1 MQIFNFQIILIINRG
16 LIMIN
21 DKFEYENFEEWK
33 ITLKAILN
41 YIIENPKDTEIP
53 DKLLINHFI
62 ASIQLQMTI
71 K

>member
-1 MQIFNFQIILIINRG
+1 MRG